1 MTILNKTEDKLR
13 ALLSSA
19 LSRAFEGT
27 EAPDFLIEVPKD
39 KANGDYSTNMA
50 MLLARTL
57 KKAPRDIAT
66 EIVNNIESDSAVEKV
81 EVAGAGFINFYL
93 NNSYIYEVLKEI
105 EEKGADYGCLDIG
118 KGKTVNV
125 EYVSA
130 NPTGP
135 MHMGNARGGAI
146 GDCLAKVLSKAG
158 YSVTKEFYVNDAG
171 AQIDKFGRSL
181 EARFIE
187 EVTGKCDFPEDGYQ
201 GEDIREHAKA
211 YIEKNG
217 TSLIEKSSDEIK
229 QTLIDY
235 ALPLNLDKM
244 HNDLASYRI
253 NYDTW
258 FYESTLHD
266 GGLVA
271 DTIEMLKKTDLVYEK
286 DGALW
291 FKSTNFIEKKGEDDR
306 SYKDDVLVRANGI
319 PTYFAADIAYHR
331 NKLETRGF
339 DIAINIW
346 GADHHGHIARMKGA
360 LEAIGLDSSKLN
372 VITMQLVRLMEN
384 GEIVRMSKRTGKMIT
399 LSDLLQDIGIDAA
412 RFFFNLRQA
421 GSHFDFDLGL
431 ALKQSNDNPVFYV
444 QYAHARICSIL
455 RLLGEDGL
463 TLESFDKINP
473 ALLQAEQEITLLKR
487 LATLPEEIKI
497 AAETFD
503 PSRITRYVI
512 AVAADFHSFYNDC
525 HIKGEET
532 SLAKARLSLCAAT
545 KQVIKN
551 CLDILGV
558 NAPEKM

>member
-13 ALLSSA
+13 TLLSSA

-27 EAPDFLIEVPKD
+27 AEPDFLIEVPKD

-57 KKAPRDIAT
+57 KKAPRDIAA
-66 EIVNNIESDSAVEKV
+66 EIVKNIESDSAVEKV

-93 NNSYIYEVLKEI
+93 NNSYIYGVLKEI
-105 EEKGADYGCLDIG
+105 EEKGASYGHIDIG
-118 KGKTVNV
+118 SGKTVNV

-146 GDCLAKVLSKAG
+146 GDCLAAVLSAAG
-158 YSVTKEFYVNDAG
+158 YAVTKEFYVNDAG

-187 EVTGKCDFPEDGYQ
+187 EVTGACNFPEDGYQ

-244 HNDLASYRI
+244 QKDLASYRI

-258 FYESTLHD
+258 FYESTLHN

-473 ALLQAEQEITLLKR
+473 ALLKAEQEIALLKR
-487 LATLPEEIKI
+487 LAALPEEIKI

-558 NAPEKM
+558 TAPEKM

>member
-1 MTILNKTEDKLR
+1 MNILSKTEDKLR
-13 ALLSSA
+13 SLLSAA
-19 LSRAFEGT
+19 LSAAFGC

-39 KANGDYSTNMA
+39 TANGDYSTNMA
-50 MLLARTL
+50 MLLSRSL
-57 KKAPRDIAT
+57 KKAPRDIAA
-66 EIVNNIESDSAVEKV
+66 EIVKNIATDDMVERV
-81 EVAGAGFINFYL
+81 DIAGPGFINFYL
-93 NNSYIYEVLKEI
+93 NTSYIYDVLKEI
-105 EEKGADYGCLDIG
+105 EVKGSEYGHIDVG
-118 KGKTVNV
+118 AGKTVNV

-146 GDCLAKVLSKAG
+146 GDCLAAVLSAAG

-187 EVTGKCDFPEDGYQ
+187 EVTGSCDFPEDGYQ

-211 YIEKNG
+211 FIEKNG

-244 HNDLASYRI
+244 HKDLASYRI
-253 NYDTW
+253 NYDKW
-258 FYESTLHD
+258 FYESELHQS
-266 GGLVA
+266 GLVM
-271 DTIEMLKKTDLVYEK
+271 DTIEQLKKTDLVYEK

-331 NKLETRGF
+331 NKLETRKF

-360 LEAIGLDSSKLN
+360 LEALGIDSSKLN

-455 RLLGEDGL
+455 RLLTEDGL
-463 TLESFDKINP
+463 KLQKFSDINP
-473 ALLQAEQEITLLKR
+473 ALLTAPQEIALLKR
-487 LATLPEEIKI
+487 LAQMPEEIKI
-497 AAETFD
+497 AAESFD

-512 AVAADFHSFYNDC
+512 DVAADFHSFYNDC

-532 SLAKARLSLCAAT
+532 SLAEARLLLCNAAKT
-545 KQVIKN
+545 VISN
-551 CLDILGV
+551 CLEILGV
-558 NAPEKM
+558 TAPEKM